1 MQSPQHF
8 PQNGSTARVPIG
20 APSWVTVELIEQ
32 TLKVWQPF
40 YADQLI
46 PEDALEM
53 IMSVDQLFS
62 VVSRDIKNETL
73 RSTGKSQQS

>member
-1 MQSPQHF
+1 MSSPQHV

-20 APSWVTVELIEQ
+20 APSWVTAELIEQ

-53 IMSVDQLFS
+53 IMGVDQLFG
-62 VVSRDIKNETL
+62 VMSRDKSHEKI
-73 RSTGKSQQS
+73 RSTGQS